1 MLVLNVATYFS
12 LALGN
17 NHMQILQVFLRDS
30 FLHYGTLKLEEN
42 IPNIWRDC
50 QQLERLQDANGPSA
64 LVNQAAGGLY
74 LALQAHIQNRRI
86 RRTETNE
93 QILAQVPSVQHDHFC
108 GQFWLE
114 GVEQKAGNG
123 PSPKPPLHTPSAG
136 PLGTHCFVFKLG
148 VKQRK

>member
-42 IPNIWRDC
+42 IPNVWRGC
-50 QQLERLQDANGPSA
+50 QQLERLQGANGPSA

-74 LALQAHIQNRRI
+74 LVYGPIFRTGELRELKQMSKYWHKSPRYSMTIFVVSFGWRVLSRKQEMGPVQSLLCTHPALGLWAL
-86 RRTETNE
+86 TA
-93 QILAQVPSVQHDHFC
+93 L
-108 GQFWLE
+108 
-114 GVEQKAGNG
+114 
-123 PSPKPPLHTPSAG
+123 SASWG
-136 PLGTHCFVFKLG
+136 
-148 VKQRK
+148 